1 MRTQRLRSR
10 DSDVGAAE
18 AEVLARGSA
27 LNLVGA
33 VISGFA
39 GLALVVVATRAL
51 GLDEA
56 GRFFTVTSVFL
67 VLQTVGRLGAD
78 LGLVYFLARFRAL
91 GKEEQVGACLRAA
104 FGPVLLV
111 ACLLG
116 GCLALAADPL
126 ARWALGDDGGGA
138 VTMIRL
144 LAVLL
149 PLAACYDL
157 LLAISRGYSRMRP
170 TVVLEKIGRPLLQLT
185 AMIVTALLGGGPV
198 ALAVAWGAP
207 YLPFALLAF
216 RSARRALPAEH
227 RSMRSDRRIT
237 FGTSFW
243 RFTGPRAIASCA
255 QILLQRLDIIIVAA
269 LRGPAD
275 AAIYAAAT
283 RFLVAG
289 QLGNQAI
296 STAIQPRLSGLLA
309 LRDMVRA
316 GRLYQT
322 STAWLVAISWPIF
335 GLAAAFA
342 PWLLGLFGDGY
353 EAGSTVVVILSVAML
368 VATACGVVSIVL
380 IMAGRTVW
388 NLWNT
393 LVALVLNIGLDL
405 VLVPSFGIAGAAIGW
420 AVALLAANL
429 LPLVQVWSS
438 EQLHPFGA
446 GTWVSI
452 GLSGVCFWVVP
463 FAVRSALGVGAWELL
478 LAASIGTAVYAV
490 AVWRFR
496 EVMQLDALRAIG
508 RLSRRAEPTIA
519 GGTA

>member
-1 MRTQRLRSR
+1 MSSQRLGSR
-10 DSDVGAAE
+10 NSAGGDAE
-18 AEVLARGSA
+18 AEVLARGGA

-33 VISGFA
+33 VVAGVA

-51 GLDEA
+51 GLAEA
-56 GRFFTVTSVFL
+56 GRFFTVISIFL

-91 GKEEQVGACLRAA
+91 GNEERVSACLRAA

-116 GCLALAADPL
+116 GGLALAADPL
-126 ARWALGDDGGGA
+126 ARWALDGDGGGA

-149 PLAACYDL
+149 PLAVGYDL
-157 LLAISRGYSRMRP
+157 LLSISRGYSRMRP
-170 TVVLEKIGRPLLQLT
+170 TVLLEKIGRPVLQLT
-185 AMIVTALLGGGPV
+185 AMIAVALAGGGPV
-198 ALAVAWGAP
+198 ALAVAWGLP
-207 YLPFALLAF
+207 FLPFAVLALG
-216 RSARRALPAEH
+216 SARRALPAKH
-227 RSMRSDRRIT
+227 LSGGRTSFT
-237 FGTSFW
+237 ASFW
-243 RFTGPRAIASCA
+243 RFTAPRAVASCA

-296 STAIQPRLSGLLA
+296 STAVQPRLSGLLA
-309 LRDMVRA
+309 LRDMVQA
-316 GRLYQT
+316 GRLYQI

-335 GLAAAFA
+335 GIAAAFA
-342 PWLLGLFGDGY
+342 PWILDLFGDGY
-353 EAGSTVVVILSVAML
+353 DEGSSVVVILSVAMM

-380 IMAGRTVW
+380 IMAGKTVW

-393 LVALVLNIGLDL
+393 LLALVLNIGIDL
-405 VLVPSFGIAGAAIGW
+405 ALVPTLGIVGAAIGW

-429 LPLVQVWSS
+429 VPLAQVWRS
-438 EQLHPFGA
+438 ERLHPFGA
-446 GTWVSI
+446 GTLTSMV
-452 GLSGVCFWVVP
+452 LSGLCFWAVP
-463 FAVRSALGVGAWELL
+463 FTVGATLGVGGWQLL
-478 LAASIGTAVYAV
+478 LAGGIGTAAYGV

-496 EVMQLDALRAIG
+496 DVMQLDALRAIG
-508 RLSRRAEPTIA
+508 RPGRRTESAIA
-519 GGTA
+519 GGSV